1 MELLLREAC
10 LQVQLLPAAGLAL
23 LYCTLP
29 LIFLLLFFVSSR
41 VFADLEEVL
50 VTGLVLRLL

>member
-23 LYCTLP
+23 FYCVL
-29 LIFLLLFFVSSR
+29 LLLFVTSR

-50 VTGLVLRLL
+50 VTGRQLRLL